1 LLDPYHEVFRR
12 LNPKEVPPNLGKA
25 YGSEIKTAL
34 FPESNYSNELISGYK
49 LFYKSIESTFNPPH
63 INFKDNSRDMKA
75 TSNLWVFGKNNNL
88 SNEIKSQL
96 SQYDVK
102 INKQGITLEGSY
114 FKWENHSFVFALS
127 HHNFDNKQMVW
138 LISPSKKSIP
148 GLIRKLPHYGK
159 YGYLVFKGNEPENVA
174 KGTWPSS
181 PVGLD
186 HAFTKGTYPLFPKA
200 PLV

>member
-1 LLDPYHEVFRR
+1 MF
-12 LNPKEVPPNLGKA
+12 KE
-25 YGSEIKTAL
+25 
-34 FPESNYSNELISGYK
+34 
-49 LFYKSIESTFNPPH
+49 
-63 INFKDNSRDMKA
+63 IN
-75 TSNLWVFGKNNNL
+75 
-88 SNEIKSQL
+88 SQL

-138 LISPSKKSIP
+138 LVSPSKKSIP

-181 PVGLD
+181 RVGLD

-200 PLV
+200 PLVKKN